1 MIATPVNKPH
11 PSLRRTARLRRPI
24 VGLFVLIV
32 SAGTA
37 LAPVSAVSAQ
47 TGDGSRSPG
56 EVVRY
61 GGADRYETSLL
72 VAEAVAADAGGQLG
86 HVVLVSGR
94 HWHDAVVAAGVA
106 GRVGGP
112 VLMTP
117 PDGLREDALE
127 FLARVGATQVTVVTT
142 GAWPDTSVS
151 PSVFT
156 ALEEAGMTVGR
167 LGGEDRYRTGVSVAQ
182 WMVGAQ
188 SQDVSGKIA
197 VVANGEVFADAL
209 VAGPLSAR
217 RLIPVLLSE
226 RDELHS
232 AVAGFLGDAG
242 IERVVLLGGTAAL
255 SAAVES
261 SIVDLGISVDRMAG
275 ATRFETAIL
284 TGRFAA
290 ELVGGGCFDSGSVGL
305 ARARVPFDSFSA
317 APLMARRCA
326 PLVLTDPEKVPVST
340 SAFLNDTRSTTDDK
354 VLLTVFGGD
363 AAVSQAAVDAYLD
376 LEALQDDDDGEG
388 ADPTEPALW
397 CGGDSAD
404 PPSQLITGTMFAREP
419 AWSPD
424 CSQIAYVDA
433 GTLMVA
439 DAHGGNASAVLR
451 MLGSTLNQPGWS
463 PDGTKIALSVLTF
476 EGGSGYAYQ
485 RRHIYVANAD
495 GTDPTK
501 ITEGMVEDDYPS
513 WAPDGTRIVFQRTTW
528 QDRSVSPPV
537 GTDRYIVVMD
547 ADGANQ
553 AELNKG
559 GNWESHPAWS
569 PDGTQLAVD
578 TSLRV
583 GLMNI
588 DGSNLRSWDV
598 PPHWFSKLSWS
609 PDGTR
614 IALARIAGPRDDPSD
629 VETNIAVLE
638 VATGSVTDITTAE
651 GTELNPHW
659 SPDGS
664 RIVFNTFTDG
674 GRDTRVWVVGAEHRT
689 G

>member
-1 MIATPVNKPH
+1 MRDTIFTI
-11 PSLRRTARLRRPI
+11 LRLLLHRTATSRIPRHALLASVI
-24 VGLFVLIV
+24 AA
-32 SAGTA
+32 SAVV
-37 LAPVSAVSAQ
+37 APVSAVSAQ
-47 TGDGSRSPG
+47 TGDGDLSPV

-72 VAEAVAADAGGQLG
+72 VAEAVAADAGGQLD

-117 PDGLREDALE
+117 PDGLGEDALE
-127 FLARVGATQVTVVTT
+127 FLGRVGATQVTVVTT

-156 ALEEAGMTVGR
+156 ALEEAGLTVGR
-167 LGGEDRYRTGVSVAQ
+167 LGGDDRYATGVSVAE
-182 WMVGAQ
+182 WMVEAQ
-188 SQDVSGKIA
+188 SQEVSGKIA
-197 VVANGEVFADAL
+197 IVANGEVFADAL

-217 RLIPVLLSE
+217 RLIPVLLTE

-242 IERVVLLGGTAAL
+242 IERVVLMGGTAAL
-255 SAAVES
+255 SAGVES
-261 SIVDLGISVDRMAG
+261 AIADLGISVDRMAG

-326 PLVLTDPEKVPVST
+326 PLVLTDPEKVPAST

-354 VLLTVFGGD
+354 VLLTVFGGN
-363 AAVSQAAVDAYLD
+363 AAVSQAAVEAFLD
-376 LEALQDDDDGEG
+376 LETPQDEDHEG
-388 ADPTEPALW
+388 ADPAEPALS
-397 CGGDSAD
+397 CGADSAD
-404 PPSQLITGTMFAREP
+404 PPSQLISGSTFAREP
-419 AWSPD
+419 VWSPD
-424 CSQIAYVDA
+424 CNKIAYVDVGA
-433 GTLMVA
+433 LTIA
-439 DAHGGNASAVLR
+439 DVDGANATAVLR
-451 MLGSTLNQPGWS
+451 LPGMVLNNPGWS
-463 PDGTKIALSVLTF
+463 PDGTRIVLSVF
-476 EGGSGYAYQ
+476 SFDGGRGYEHQ
-485 RRHIYVANAD
+485 RRHIYVVNAD
-495 GTDPTK
+495 GTDATK
-501 ITEGMVEDDYPS
+501 ITDGIVEDDYPS
-513 WAPDGTRIVFQRTTW
+513 WSPDGTRIVFQRTTW
-528 QDRSVSPPV
+528 QDRTVSPPV
-537 GTDRYIVVMD
+537 GNDRYIVTMD
-547 ADGANQ
+547 PDGANQ

-559 GNWESHPAWS
+559 GGWESHPAWS
-569 PDGTQLAVD
+569 PDGTLLALD
-578 TSLRV
+578 TGLRL
-583 GLMNI
+583 GLMNP
-588 DGSNLRSWDV
+588 DGTNLRSWDV
-598 PPHWFSKLSWS
+598 AMHWFSKLSWS

-614 IALARIAGPRDDPSD
+614 IAMARFAGPRDDPSN
-629 VETNIAVLE
+629 VEANIAIFE

-659 SPDGS
+659 SPDGN
-664 RIVFNTFTDG
+664 RIVFNTRADG
-674 GRDTRVWVVGAEHRT
+674 GRDTRVWVVGAQHRT